1 MCNKDGC
8 YISPSTSP
16 PVHQPLDAT
25 SNNPFHL
32 FEDRLVF
39 EFADYHFSQQQTSG
53 AEINQALQLWAA
65 QSAKNGFDD
74 VPWRSA
80 DEMYKMIDQIRQ
92 GNNPW
97 KMVRFYYQG
106 PSTDNLP
113 RWMTEDF
120 VLIMHNI
127 RHLLHEQ
134 IACANFHG
142 HWDYVPFMEFNDA
155 GD

>member
-1 MCNKDGC
+1 
-8 YISPSTSP
+8 
-16 PVHQPLDAT
+16 
-25 SNNPFHL
+25 
-32 FEDRLVF
+32 
-39 EFADYHFSQQQTSG
+39 
-53 AEINQALQLWAA
+53 
-65 QSAKNGFDD
+65 
-74 VPWRSA
+74 
-80 DEMYKMIDQIRQ
+80 MYKTIDWIQQ

-120 VLIMHNI
+120 VLIMRNI